1 MEEKKE
7 AGEVYGKDV
16 GKTPL
21 EEGRESGGT
30 ESRRCRAEA
39 KGWGLG
45 LRSAE
50 GRRQQT

>member
-7 AGEVYGKDV
+7 AGEVYGKDA
-16 GKTPL
+16 GNTPL
-21 EEGRESGGT
+21 EEGRESGRT
-30 ESRRCRAEA
+30 ESRRWRAEG

-45 LRSAE
+45 LREAE